1 MRLVIRT
8 GYWLAL
14 MILVFDAWFV
24 SSSLQTIAGNHKL
37 VQNTRD
43 ILAEVERTFSLL
55 KDAETGQRG
64 FLLTEDDD
72 YLQPFRVART
82 ELASCL
88 ERLRELSPDHPEHLA
103 DFEELRRH
111 SIEKTA
117 ELDETITLARAKRA
131 DAARAV
137 VLTGRGKA
145 IMDQVREVVTKVVSQ
160 ENLKLL
166 ERRAASRAAI
176 QRTSLLFS
184 LTTGAGFLLI
194 LVASYLNRREQVTRE
209 KGESAIR
216 QSQAWLSTTLSSIGD
231 ALIATDNNG
240 CVRFMNP
247 IAQTLTGWTEQQASG
262 RPMNE
267 IFQIFNES
275 TRQPVENPVEKV
287 IRVGKIVGLA
297 NHTILIAK
305 DGTETPIDDSAAP
318 IWNESGEVAGVVMVF
333 RDISERKHRDEEIAN
348 QKRLAEFSRDLGLV
362 FSESTTVQELLDR
375 AVVETVRFLD
385 SAFTRIWMLDETG
398 EFLQLKA
405 SAGIYTHLDG
415 PHSRIRV
422 GDYKIGL
429 IAKERLAHLTNHV
442 IGDPRVLNQEWA
454 RRERMVSFAGY
465 PLIVEDRLLG
475 VWALFARHPL
485 SATAHIQMD
494 AVARGIA
501 LGIER
506 LRTSDALREKQAW
519 LSTTLSSVGD
529 ALIATDELGRIRLM
543 NPIAQKLTAWTEAE
557 ASGKP
562 IDEIFRIVNEMTHD
576 PVENPVDRVLREGVG
591 VGLTN
596 HTALISK
603 DGIETPIENSAAPIR
618 LDQGKLL
625 GVVMVFRDVSLKR
638 RQDGALWESLQ
649 RFQELAD
656 AMPQIVWTARP
667 DGHLDYFNER
677 WHEFSG
683 IPRNVE
689 GDAGW
694 QPFVHPDDLSEVR
707 SAWEESIRTG
717 SLFEIEFRLLH
728 RQTARYRWHLVR
740 ALAIRD
746 ESGRV
751 SKWLG
756 TCTDIEDQKQ
766 IEDAL
771 RAARDE
777 AEEANKAKNQFLA
790 VLSHELRTPLNPILL
805 ATTSMLEKD
814 SPLEDLR
821 PNLEMI
827 RQYVN
832 LQARLIDD
840 LLDVMRIVRGKM
852 PLHWDVA
859 DAHVLIRQAVDIC
872 RSDLLSK
879 GHGVELDLAAMNSH
893 INTDPARLQQ
903 VFWNLIKNA
912 VKFTPTKGK
921 ITIRTKNFEEEGG
934 KIARLVIEVHD
945 TGIGI
950 DPAVLPQLFDHFQ
963 QGETTITRK
972 YGGLGLGLAI
982 SKGIVEG
989 HGGSISAN
997 SAGKDQGT
1005 IFRVELKSLPTPRK
1019 QTDTSKDAADQ
1030 SDLPCH
1036 PCRLLVVED
1045 EQATRRLM
1053 GRLLERLGHEVTLA
1067 DSLESA
1073 MNEVNANEFDLVIS
1087 DIGLP
1092 DGSGLELMRR
1102 VKESRGPIPA
1112 IALTGYGMEE
1122 DIQRSRAAGFTA
1134 HMTKPIDFMKLEAM
1148 IRQIL
1153 HNSGSKEKHGCE

>member
-1 MRLVIRT
+1 MRSVIRA

-24 SSSLQTIAGNHKL
+24 SSSLQTIARNNRR

-43 ILAEVERTFSLL
+43 VLAEVGRTLSVLT
-55 KDAETGQRG
+55 DAETGQRG
-64 FLLTEDDD
+64 FLLTENED
-72 YLQPFRVART
+72 YLQPFRVATT
-82 ELASCL
+82 ELGGCL
-88 ERLRELSPDHPEHLA
+88 DRLHELSGDNPEHLA
-103 DFEELRRH
+103 DFEELKR
-111 SIEKTA
+111 ITFEKIA
-117 ELDETITLARAKRA
+117 ELEETITLARAKRA

-137 VLTGRGKA
+137 VLSGRGKA
-145 IMDQVREVVTKVVSQ
+145 IMNRARDVVAKVVSQ
-160 ENLKLL
+160 EKLKLQ
-166 ERRAASRAAI
+166 ERRDASRSAI
-176 QRTSLLFS
+176 QWTSLLFS
-184 LTTGAGFLLI
+184 LTTGAGFSLI
-194 LVASYLNRREQVTRE
+194 LAASYLNKHEQATRE
-209 KGESAIR
+209 KAAAAIR
-216 QSQAWLSTTLSSIGD
+216 QSEAWLSTTLSSIGD
-231 ALIATDNNG
+231 ALIATDKDG
-240 CVRFMNP
+240 CIRFMNP
-247 IAQTLTGWTEQQASG
+247 IAQKLTGWTESQASG
-262 RPMNE
+262 KPMHE
-267 IFQIFNES
+267 IFQIVNET

-287 IRVGKIVGLA
+287 IRVGGIVGLA

-305 DGTETPIDDSAAP
+305 DQTETPIDDSAAP
-318 IWNESGEVAGVVMVF
+318 IVNDAGEVSGVVMVF
-333 RDISERKHRDEEIAN
+333 RDITERKHREEEIAI
-348 QKRLAEFSRDLGLV
+348 QKRLAEFGRDLGLV
-362 FSESTTVQELLDR
+362 FSECITVQELLDR
-375 AVVETVRFLD
+375 VASETVRHLD
-385 SAFTRIWMLDETG
+385 SAFARIWILDGAE
-398 EFLQLKA
+398 EFLLLKA

-415 PHSRIRV
+415 PHSRVRV
-422 GDYKIGL
+422 GEYKIGL
-429 IAKERLAHLTNHV
+429 IAKERRPHLTNQV
-442 IGDPRVLNQEWA
+442 IGDPRVLDQEWA
-454 RRERMVSFAGY
+454 QSEGMVSFAGY

-475 VWALFARHPL
+475 VWAMFARHPVPE
-485 SATAHIQMD
+485 TAPLYMD
-494 AVARGIA
+494 SVARGIA

-506 LRTSDALREKQAW
+506 LRTSDALRENQAW
-519 LSTTLSSVGD
+519 LATTLSSVGD
-529 ALIATDELGRIRLM
+529 GLIATDELGCVRFM
-543 NPIAQKLTAWTEAE
+543 NPIAQKLTGWTEAE
-557 ASGKP
+557 ASGRP
-562 IDEIFRIVNEMTHD
+562 MNDIFRIVEESTGN
-576 PVENPVDRVLREGVG
+576 PVENPVDRVLREGIA
-591 VGLTN
+591 VGLVN
-596 HTALISK
+596 HTALLSK
-603 DGIETPIENSAAPIR
+603 AGIETPIEDSAAPIR
-618 LDQGKLL
+618 DDHGKLL
-625 GVVMVFRDVSLKR
+625 GVVMVFRDVTEKH
-638 RQDGALWESLQ
+638 RQSDALLESLQ
-649 RFQELAD
+649 QFRQLAD

-677 WHEFSG
+677 WYEFSG
-683 IPRNVE
+683 IPRNVD

-694 QPFVHPDDLSEVR
+694 QPFLHPDDLPECK

-717 SLFEIEFRLLH
+717 SLYQIEFRLLH

-740 ALAIRD
+740 ALAVRD
-746 ESGRV
+746 ESGQV

-771 RAARDE
+771 RTARDE

-821 PNLEMI
+821 PNLLMI

-879 GHGVELDLAAMNSH
+879 GHGVELELDASHSH
-893 INTDPARLQQ
+893 INTDPARIQQ

-912 VKFTPTKGK
+912 VKFTPSKGK
-921 ITIRTKNFEEEGG
+921 ITIRTKNFEEVDG
-934 KIARLVIEVHD
+934 KVTRLVIEVHD

-950 DPAVLPQLFDHFQ
+950 DPEVLPRLFDHFQ

-989 HGGSISAN
+989 HGGSITAD

-1005 IFRVELKSLPTPRK
+1005 VFRVELKSLPTPR
-1019 QTDTSKDAADQ
+1019 QLTDTPKDAADQ
-1030 SDLPCH
+1030 SALPCH

-1053 GRLLERLGHEVTLA
+1053 GRLLERLGHNVTLA
-1067 DSLESA
+1067 DSLEAA
-1073 MNEVNANEFDLVIS
+1073 MNEVNATEFDLVIS

-1092 DGSGLELMRR
+1092 DGSGLELMQR
-1102 VKESRGPIPA
+1102 VKESRGSVPA

-1122 DIQRSRAAGFTA
+1122 DIQRSRDAGFTA

-1153 HNSGSKEKHGCE
+1153 HNSGSKEKNGSD